1 MRHSFPATAAARRA
15 RFPVASLPV
24 ASLLVASLLIAG
36 GLAVAPV
43 AALQAQGAVSIPN
56 DHPAIKSA
64 LEAIQ
69 RDNAWTLDQQV
80 SICEIPAPPFKEEAR
95 AAEMKRRFEAL
106 GLSPVTIDSI
116 GNVIAERKGT
126 GRGPTVA
133 IAGHLDTVFPEGTA
147 VTVTREGTKM
157 SAPGIGDDCRGL
169 ATVLAV
175 ARAMQNAKIETPGT
189 ILFIA
194 NVGEE
199 GPGNLRGMRY
209 LFRKPPMKI
218 DYFISV
224 DGTGLG
230 LTTGAVGSHR
240 YLVEYHGPGGHSYGA
255 FGMANPIHALGR
267 AIARISEFQVP
278 ASPKTTF
285 NVGKIS
291 GGTSVNTISPLGSM
305 EVDMRSES
313 PEELAKVDAQFQAA
327 LQSALREENAR
338 WPNARDTVA
347 LRITDMGI
355 RPASQVNDT
364 SFIAR
369 TALSAG
375 KSLGFTAPTGASS
388 TDANIPMSLGIAS
401 ITIDGGGIGRGAH
414 SLAES
419 YDDGAEGY
427 KGPQWA
433 LLIVS
438 ALSGLTARMVQ

>member
-1 MRHSFPATAAARRA
+1 MPLLSLMPTLSTPRA
-15 RFPVASLPV
+15 LVGA
-24 ASLLVASLLIAG
+24 LLVAALPLT
-36 GLAVAPV
+36 LAAQAPV
-43 AALQAQGAVSIPN
+43 SVPRE
-56 DHPAIKSA
+56 HPAVKSA
-64 LEAIQ
+64 LDAIQ
-69 RDNAWTLDQQV
+69 RDNAWTLEQQV
-80 SICEIPAPPFKEEAR
+80 SICEIPAPPFKEEVR

-106 GLSPVTIDSI
+106 GLGNVHLDSI

-126 GRGPTVA
+126 GTGPTVA
-133 IAGHLDTVFPEGTA
+133 IAGHLDTVFPEGTD
-147 VTVTREGTKM
+147 VTVKKAGTKLT
-157 SAPGIGDDCRGL
+157 APGIGDDCRGL

-230 LTTGAVGSHR
+230 LTTGAVGSQR
-240 YLVEYHGPGGHSYGA
+240 YLVQYQGPGGHSYGA

-267 AIARISEFQVP
+267 AIAKISEFTVP
-278 ASPKTTF
+278 ATPRTTF
-285 NVGKIS
+285 NVGMVS
-291 GGTSVNTISPLGSM
+291 GGTSVNTISPLGAM

-313 PEELAKVDAQFQAA
+313 PQELAKLDAQFNAA
-327 LQSALREENAR
+327 LQTALREENAR
-338 WPNARDTVA
+338 WPNARDTVS
-347 LRITDMGI
+347 LKLIDMGI
-355 RPASQVNDT
+355 RPAAQVNDT
-364 SFIAR
+364 SFIAL
-369 TALSAG
+369 TALAAG

-388 TDANIPMSLGIAS
+388 TDANYPMSLGIPA
-401 ITIDGGGIGRGAH
+401 ITIDGGGVGRGAH
-414 SLAES
+414 SIAES
-419 YDDGAEGY
+419 YDDGAEGF

-438 ALSGLTARMVQ
+438 ALAGLRGATYQP